1 MVPPIMI
8 AEYMMKIPNGVPL
21 AWHWFK
27 GTWDGSDESGHISA
41 LRAKLLDPAA
51 GISFAAIAEGIFL
64 LDAYA
69 LPAAHIHRQLL
80 SIYHLANLMVYP
92 LSYFSS
98 GDIKEHCEDFYA
110 QWRTHYQTFS
120 AVVRDTRKI
129 MTPVSLPGGSPLVK
143 PIIIEVP
150 VDKRAVKVK
159 PKQPLPDTLAQQQ
172 SFLRENM
179 PDVFNLLS
187 VGFYI
192 ARCAQA
198 VDAQDL
204 SGYDKAKALLLDVGG
219 KVYQWYEGKSIQFDD
234 DQANATATILL
245 TALLTPQANPA
256 PAMGYQFNP
265 RRNKKLIPKDMK
277 KKVHPIPQGALLPDH
292 SGMLIPNKALWLSPI
307 KRGIYP

>member
-1 MVPPIMI
+1 M
-8 AEYMMKIPNGVPL
+8 YSK
-21 AWHWFK
+21 
-27 GTWDGSDESGHISA
+27 DYS
-41 LRAKLLDPAA
+41 R
-51 GISFAAIAEGIFL
+51 
-64 LDAYA
+64 Y
-69 LPAAHIHRQLL
+69 
-80 SIYHLANLMVYP
+80 
-92 LSYFSS
+92 
-98 GDIKEHCEDFYA
+98 
-110 QWRTHYQTFS
+110 
-120 AVVRDTRKI
+120 
-129 MTPVSLPGGSPLVK
+129 TP
-143 PIIIEVP
+143 
-150 VDKRAVKVK
+150 
-159 PKQPLPDTLAQQQ
+159 AQQQ

-198 VDAQDL
+198 VDVQDL

-219 KVYQWYEGKSIQFDD
+219 KVYRWYEGKSIQFDD

-292 SGMLIPNKALWLSPI
+292 SGMLIPNKALFE
-307 KRGIYP
+307 KIYKKTLMHPETKPEQGFQKFGQYKVG